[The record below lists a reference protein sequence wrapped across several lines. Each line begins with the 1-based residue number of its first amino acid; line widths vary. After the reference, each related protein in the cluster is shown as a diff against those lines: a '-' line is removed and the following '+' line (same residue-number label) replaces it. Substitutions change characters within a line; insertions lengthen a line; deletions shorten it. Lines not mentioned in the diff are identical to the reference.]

1 MIMYKNICHT
11 FQMTYYDQTKI
22 DFEIVIKNQLMNID
36 LV

>member
-11 FQMTYYDQTKI
+11 FQMTNHDQTKI
-22 DFEIVIKNQLMNID
+22 DFEVVIKNQLMNID